1 MISNRAI
8 GCFVAPRCSL
18 TTLTCSERRVFV
30 TDIIKT
36 RSKSVPNKGG
46 KETAEEGKHGFGDS
60 RGPAVSEDW
69 SRRTAVYPSGTM
81 GLKVATG
88 FASGGGICIYPK
100 KQCTLAGLTA
110 AALVSLKTTQNMFVG
125 FSETSETKCASLGAQ
140 VGATAS
146 QSTIGP
152 KPSPVQ

>member
-8 GCFVAPRCSL
+8 RCFVAPRCSL
-18 TTLTCSERRVFV
+18 ATLTCSERRVCL

-88 FASGGGICIYPK
+88 FASGGGICIHPK
-100 KQCTLAGLTA
+100 KTMHACTFNLCWAHFRLTMMKICL
-110 AALVSLKTTQNMFVG
+110 LVSR
-125 FSETSETKCASLGAQ
+125 
-140 VGATAS
+140 
-146 QSTIGP
+146 
-152 KPSPVQ
+152 KPSKPSVQV